1 MISSVC
7 GRVATVGPDGVVIEV
22 GGVGLFLS
30 CTPAV
35 VAGLRAGETARLST
49 ALVVREDALTLY
61 GFADDDERLVFEL
74 LQTATG
80 VGPRLAQA
88 VLAVHR
94 PDAIR
99 RAVATEDL
107 AALTLVPG
115 IGRKGAQRIVLDLRD
130 RLGPE
135 TGPRSGAAGTTAAES
150 GWREQVRSGLIGLGW
165 SAREADEALVEVA
178 AEAAD
183 QLDPS
188 DGAPP
193 DVAVLLRSA
202 LRRLS
207 SR

>member
-35 VAGLRAGETARLST
+35 VAGLRAGETARLAT

-61 GFADDDERLVFEL
+61 GFADDDERSVFEL

-107 AALTLVPG
+107 AALTQVPG

-135 TGPRSGAAGTTAAES
+135 TGPRSGVAPTAAAQS
-150 GWREQVRSGLIGLGW
+150 GWRDQVRSGLIGLGW

-178 AEAAD
+178 AEVGEPDAG
-183 QLDPS
+183 
-188 DGAPP
+188 DGPP

-202 LRRLS
+202 LRRLGG
-207 SR
+207 R